1 MKNANYTTA
10 EQTIP
15 VNKSTLSAIK
25 QMLFGKTG
33 TNLTNIINDVT
44 LGDNDDLAAIN
55 VALAFQGFKPEVDKT
70 PRFKS
75 GWKSYSKYEVIK
87 SSLITGLLR
96 VKVTYF
102 KYDKDTDAF
111 AYSEEGEQVITPEAF
126 DNLYL
131 SEEKVQQSS
140 KG

>member
-1 MKNANYTTA
+1 MKNTNSNT
-10 EQTIP
+10 EQIL

-33 TNLTNIINDVT
+33 TNLATIVEDVT

-75 GWKSYSKYEVIK
+75 RWNGYSRYEVIK
-87 SSLITGLLR
+87 ASLITGLLK
-96 VKVTYF
+96 VKVTNF
-102 KYDKDTDAF
+102 KYDKEADAF
-111 AYSEEGEQVITPEAF
+111 TFTEEEEQVIFPEAF

-131 SEEKVQQSS
+131 NEEQVQQDS
-140 KG
+140 KR

>member
-1 MKNANYTTA
+1 MKTQNNTS
-10 EQTIP
+10 EQVL

-33 TNLTNIINDVT
+33 TNLATIVEDVT

-75 GWKSYSKYEVIK
+75 GWSSYSKYEVIK
-87 SSLITGLLR
+87 VSLITGLLR
-96 VKVTYF
+96 VKVTHF
-102 KYDKDTDAF
+102 KYDKEADAF
-111 AYSEEGEQVITPEAF
+111 AYSEEDEQVITPEAF

-131 SEEKVQQSS
+131 NEEQVQQNS
-140 KG
+140 KR

>member
-1 MKNANYTTA
+1 MKNTNTT
-10 EQTIP
+10 EQVL

-33 TNLTNIINDVT
+33 TDLTNIVNDVT

-75 GWKSYSKYEVIK
+75 GWKGYSKYEVIK

-102 KYDKDTDAF
+102 KYDKDADTF

-126 DNLYL
+126 DGLYL
-131 SEEKVQQSS
+131 NEEQVQQNS
-140 KG
+140 KR

>member
-1 MKNANYTTA
+1 MKTQNNIT
-10 EQTIP
+10 EQVL

-33 TNLTNIINDVT
+33 TNLATIVEDVT
-44 LGDNDDLAAIN
+44 LDDNDDLAAIN

-75 GWKSYSKYEVIK
+75 GWMGYSKYEVIK
-87 SSLITGLLR
+87 ASLITGLLR

-102 KYDKDTDAF
+102 KYDKNADTF
-111 AYSEEGEQVITPEAF
+111 VYNEEGEQVITPEAF

-131 SEEKVQQSS
+131 DEEKVQQSS
-140 KG
+140 KR

>member
-1 MKNANYTTA
+1 MKTQNNTS
-10 EQTIP
+10 EQVL

-33 TNLTNIINDVT
+33 TNLATIVEDVT

-75 GWKSYSKYEVIK
+75 GWMGYSKYEVIK
-87 SSLITGLLR
+87 SSLITGLLK

-102 KYDKDTDAF
+102 KYDKDADAF
-111 AYSEEGEQVITPEAF
+111 VYNEEGEQVVTPEAF
-126 DNLYL
+126 DNL
-131 SEEKVQQSS
+131 SFDEEKVQQNS
-140 KG
+140 KR

>member
-1 MKNANYTTA
+1 MKNTNSNT
-10 EQTIP
+10 EQVL

-33 TNLTNIINDVT
+33 TNLATIVEDVT

-75 GWKSYSKYEVIK
+75 RWSGYSRYEVIK
-87 SSLITGLLR
+87 ASLITGLLK
-96 VKVTYF
+96 VKVTHF
-102 KYDKDTDAF
+102 KYDKEADAF
-111 AYSEEGEQVITPEAF
+111 TFTEYIVIHTR
-126 DNLYL
+126 NV
-131 SEEKVQQSS
+131 K
-140 KG
+140 

>member
-1 MKNANYTTA
+1 MKTQNNTS
-10 EQTIP
+10 EQVL

-33 TNLTNIINDVT
+33 TNLATIVEDVT

-75 GWKSYSKYEVIK
+75 GWKGYSKYEVIK

-102 KYDKDTDAF
+102 EYDKEADTF
-111 AYSEEGEQVITPEAF
+111 AYKGEGEQVITPEAF

-131 SEEKVQQSS
+131 NEEKVQQSS

>member
-1 MKNANYTTA
+1 MKTQNNTT
-10 EQTIP
+10 EQ
-15 VNKSTLSAIK
+15 VLVSKSTLSAIK
-25 QMLFGKTG
+25 QMLFGKTR
-33 TNLTNIINDVT
+33 TDLTNIINDVT

-75 GWKSYSKYEVIK
+75 GWSGYSKYEVIK
-87 SSLITGLLR
+87 ASLITGLLK
-96 VKVTYF
+96 VKVTHF

-111 AYSEEGEQVITPEAF
+111 AYNEEDEQVITPEAF

-131 SEEKVQQSS
+131 NEEQVQQNS
-140 KG
+140 KR

>member
-1 MKNANYTTA
+1 MKTQNNTS
-10 EQTIP
+10 EQVLI
-15 VNKSTLSAIK
+15 NKSTLSAIK

-33 TNLTNIINDVT
+33 TNLATIVEDVT

-102 KYDKDTDAF
+102 KYDKNADAF
-111 AYSEEGEQVITPEAF
+111 TYSEEGEQVITPEAF

-131 SEEKVQQSS
+131 NEEKVQQSS

>member
-1 MKNANYTTA
+1 MKNTNSNT

-15 VNKSTLSAIK
+15 VSKSTLSAIK

-33 TNLTNIINDVT
+33 TNLATIVEDVT
-44 LGDNDDLAAIN
+44 LGDNDDLTAIN

-75 GWKSYSKYEVIK
+75 GWKGYSKYEVIK

-102 KYDKDTDAF
+102 KYDKDADAF

>member
-1 MKNANYTTA
+1 MKNTNSNT
-10 EQTIP
+10 EQVL

-33 TNLTNIINDVT
+33 TNLATIVEDVT

-75 GWKSYSKYEVIK
+75 GWMCYSRYEVIK
-87 SSLITGLLR
+87 TSLITGLLR
-96 VKVTYF
+96 VKVTHF
-102 KYDKDTDAF
+102 KYDKEADAF
-111 AYSEEGEQVITPEAF
+111 AYSEEYEQVITPETF

-131 SEEKVQQSS
+131 NEEQVQQSS
-140 KG
+140 KR

>member
-1 MKNANYTTA
+1 MKTQTNTS
-10 EQTIP
+10 EQVL

-25 QMLFGKTG
+25 QMLFDKTG
-33 TNLTNIINDVT
+33 TNLATIVEDVT

-75 GWKSYSKYEVIK
+75 GWKGYSKYEVIK

-102 KYDKDTDAF
+102 KYDKDADAF
-111 AYSEEGEQVITPEAF
+111 TYSEEGEQVITPEAF

-131 SEEKVQQSS
+131 NEEKVQQSS

>member
-1 MKNANYTTA
+1 MKTQNNTS
-10 EQTIP
+10 EQVL

-33 TNLTNIINDVT
+33 TDLTNIVNDVT
-44 LGDNDDLAAIN
+44 LGDNDDLATIN
-55 VALAFQGFKPEVDKT
+55 VALAFQGFEPEIVDKT

-75 GWKSYSKYEVIK
+75 GWGGYSKYEVIK
-87 SSLITGLLR
+87 TSLITGLLR

-102 KYDKDTDAF
+102 KYDKDADAF
-111 AYSEEGEQVITPEAF
+111 AYSEEAEQVITPEAF

-131 SEEKVQQSS
+131 NEEKVQQSS

>member
-1 MKNANYTTA
+1 MKTQNNTS
-10 EQTIP
+10 EQVL

-33 TNLTNIINDVT
+33 TDLTNIVNDVT

-75 GWKSYSKYEVIK
+75 RWNGYSRYEVIK
-87 SSLITGLLR
+87 ASLITGLLK
-96 VKVTYF
+96 VKVTNF
-102 KYDKDTDAF
+102 KYDKEADAF
-111 AYSEEGEQVITPEAF
+111 TFTEEEEQVIFPEAF

-131 SEEKVQQSS
+131 NEEQVQQDS
-140 KG
+140 KR

>member
-1 MKNANYTTA
+1 MKNTNSNT

-15 VNKSTLSAIK
+15 VSKSTLSAIK

-33 TNLTNIINDVT
+33 TNLATIVEDVT
-44 LGDNDDLAAIN
+44 LGDNDDLTAIN

-96 VKVTYF
+96 VKVTHF
-102 KYDKDTDAF
+102 KYDKDADAF
-111 AYSEEGEQVITPEAF
+111 AYSEEEEQVITPETF

-131 SEEKVQQSS
+131 NEEKVQQSS

>member
-1 MKNANYTTA
+1 MKNTNSNT

-15 VNKSTLSAIK
+15 VSKSTLSAIK

-75 GWKSYSKYEVIK
+75 RWNGYSRYEVIK
-87 SSLITGLLR
+87 ASLITGLLK
-96 VKVTYF
+96 VKVTNF
-102 KYDKDTDAF
+102 KYDKEADAF
-111 AYSEEGEQVITPEAF
+111 TFTEEEEQVIFPEAF

-131 SEEKVQQSS
+131 NEEQVQQDS
-140 KG
+140 KR

>member
-1 MKNANYTTA
+1 MKNTNSNT
-10 EQTIP
+10 EQVL

-33 TNLTNIINDVT
+33 TNLATIVEDVT

-75 GWKSYSKYEVIK
+75 RWNGYSRYEVIK
-87 SSLITGLLR
+87 ASLITGLLK
-96 VKVTYF
+96 VKVTNF
-102 KYDKDTDAF
+102 KYDKEADAF
-111 AYSEEGEQVITPEAF
+111 TFTEEEEQVIFPEAF

-131 SEEKVQQSS
+131 NEKQVQQDS
-140 KG
+140 KR